1 MNLAAIEDMNRKFP
15 HAELCFV
22 ESGGDNLAASP
33 MSQMRTDLI
42 LLTPRI
48 FFSRSKPQNL

>member
-22 ESGGDNLAASP
+22 ESGGDNLAATFSP
-33 MSQMRTDLI
+33 KDLDAKVEA
-42 LLTPRI
+42 LLTAAAG
-48 FFSRSKPQNL
+48 